1 MKIPAVGQIREA
13 DAYTIKHEPIA
24 SIDLMERAAGKCF
37 HWILLNYGRSV
48 TFKMFC
54 GTGNN
59 GGDGL
64 AIARMMAEKN
74 IKVETYVVRISEKCS
89 EDFNVNY
96 QKLAKIKK
104 VKLADIH
111 SDSDFPTIED
121 NDIIID
127 AIFGSGLSKPF
138 MEGIAAD
145 VIRQINKS
153 KARVLAIDIPSG
165 LFVDE
170 NSTNTGEIVHAKQT
184 LTFQFPKLSFLF
196 AGNEPYVG
204 KWQVLTIGLN
214 RDFIRELKVNNY
226 FVEAEDCHDIL
237 KPRRNFSHKGTY
249 GHALLVCGSYGKMG
263 AAVLS
268 ARSCIRSGA
277 GLVTAYIPECGYEIM
292 QIAAPEIMCEV
303 GLGVDYISTNE
314 DFDSG
319 DIDISPY
326 NVIGVGPGIGMGEK
340 TQQELKRIIQNSG
353 NPMVFDADAINI
365 LAENK
370 TWLSFVPKHSIFTPH
385 PKEFERLA
393 GKSAHENERQQLQI
407 EFSKKYD
414 VYVVLKGAYT
424 CISTPEGD
432 CYFNSTGNPGMAT
445 AGSGDVLT
453 GIITGLLAQ
462 KYTSFEA
469 CVLGVCVHGLAGDIA
484 AKQLGFEA
492 LTANDIINFLGKAFK
507 KLYLGY

>member
-1 MKIPAVGQIREA
+1 MKIPAVGQIKEA

-37 HWILLNYGRSV
+37 QWIVLNYGRSV
-48 TFKMFC
+48 TYKIFC

-74 IKVETYVVRISEKCS
+74 IAVETYVVRFSEKCS

-96 QKLAKIKK
+96 EKLAKFKK
-104 VKLADIH
+104 VKLADIN
-111 SDSDFPTIED
+111 STTDFPAIEEK
-121 NDIIID
+121 NIIID
-127 AIFGSGLSKPF
+127 AIFGSGLSKPVT
-138 MEGIAAD
+138 EGIAAD
-145 VIRQINKS
+145 VIKKINIS

-165 LFVDE
+165 LFVDD
-170 NSTNTGEIVHAKQT
+170 NSANIGEIVHAGQT

-196 AGNEPYVG
+196 AGNEPFVG
-204 KWQVLTIGLN
+204 KWQVLPIGLHK
-214 RDFIRELKVNNY
+214 DFIREVKVNNY

-237 KPRRNFSHKGTY
+237 KPRSNFAHKGTY

-268 ARSCIRSGA
+268 AKSCIRSGA
-277 GLVTAYIPECGYEIM
+277 GLVTAHISECGYTIM
-292 QIAAPEIMCEV
+292 QTAAPEIMCSMDSDNKV
-303 GLGVDYISTNE
+303 LTNN
-314 DFDSG
+314 
-319 DIDISPY
+319 IDISTY
-326 NVIGVGPGIGMGEK
+326 NAIGVGPGIGTNEK
-340 TQQELKRIIQNSG
+340 TQKALKLLIQNSG

-407 EFSKKYD
+407 KFSKKYSI
-414 VYVVLKGAYT
+414 YVVLKGAYT
-424 CISTPEGD
+424 CISTPAGE

-469 CVLGVCVHGLAGDIA
+469 CVLGVFVHGLAGDIA
-484 AKQLGFEA
+484 AKQLGYEA
-492 LTANDIINFLGKAFK
+492 LTANDIIGFLGKAFK
-507 KLYLGY
+507 KLYV

>member
-1 MKIPAVGQIREA
+1 MKIPAVGQIKEA
-13 DAYTIKHEPIA
+13 DAYTIKHETIA
-24 SIDLMERAAGKCF
+24 SIDLMERAAGKCYQ
-37 HWILLNYGRSV
+37 WIVLNYGRSV
-48 TFKMFC
+48 TYKIFC

-74 IKVETYVVRISEKCS
+74 IKAETYVVRFSEKCS
-89 EDFNVNY
+89 VDFNVNY
-96 QKLAKIKK
+96 QRLAKLRK
-104 VKLADIH
+104 VKMSDINP
-111 SDSDFPTIED
+111 DSDFPAIED

-127 AIFGSGLSKPF
+127 AIFGSGLSKPVT
-138 MEGIAAD
+138 EGIAAD
-145 VIRQINKS
+145 VIKQINKS

-165 LFVDE
+165 LFVDD

-204 KWQVLTIGLN
+204 KWQVLPIGLH
-214 RDFIRELKVNNY
+214 RDFIREVKVNNF

-237 KPRRNFSHKGTY
+237 RPRSNFAHKGTY

-277 GLVTAYIPECGYEIM
+277 GLVTAYIPDCGYNIM
-292 QIAAPEIMCEV
+292 QTAAPEIMC
-303 GLGVDYISTNE
+303 SM
-314 DFDSG
+314 DS
-319 DIDISPY
+319 DNRVLTDNIDISTY
-326 NVIGVGPGIGMGEK
+326 IAIGVGPGIGTDEK
-340 TQQELKRIIQNSG
+340 TQKALKLLIQNSG

-370 TWLSFVPKHSIFTPH
+370 TWLSFVPKNSIFTPH

-393 GKSAHENERQQLQI
+393 GKSVHENERQQLQM
-407 EFSKKYD
+407 EFSKKYG

-424 CISTPEGD
+424 CISTPAGD

-469 CVLGVCVHGLAGDIA
+469 CVLGVYVHGLAGDIA
-484 AKQLGFEA
+484 AKQLGYEA
-492 LTANDIINFLGKAFK
+492 LTANDIISFLGKAFK
-507 KLYLGY
+507 KLYV